1 MTNKFPESDSK
12 QKRIIR
18 TIVDHIERFII
29 RVLILLMA
37 ILLIAATVELAY
49 QTFKSLFFSD
59 RFLINTDGIMD
70 LFGVF
75 LLVLIGIELLDTI
88 KVYFKKNVVHVEVV
102 ILVAIIAIARKVIV
116 LDFEKYDGLELLA
129 IGVIIV
135 ALSIS
140 YYMIKKAGGC
150 QFYTKEKEIIEID
163 PATKEKTKII
173 EEKTIL
179 NDNERK
185 DPPPC
190 GSR

>member
-1 MTNKFPESDSK
+1 MTNKFPTPENNK
-12 QKRIIR
+12 KRVIK
-18 TIVDHIERFII
+18 TLVDHIERFII

-37 ILLIAATVELAY
+37 ILLVAATIELAY
-49 QTFKSLFFSD
+49 QTFTSLFFSEH
-59 RFLINTDGIMD
+59 FLINTDGIMD

-135 ALSIS
+135 ALSVS

-150 QFYTKEKEIIEID
+150 QFYTKEKEVIEID
-163 PATKEKTKII
+163 PETQEKTKII

-179 NDNERK
+179 NDNEK
-185 DPPPC
+185 KEPPPC
-190 GSR
+190 GGQ